1 MPESGKS
8 GSEGGGFRKGPAY
21 PTGGAPMYYDFTV
34 PIPKVQGKITLMPKR
49 SIKYVQIETGRVY
62 LPEKKYTIPERVSIG
77 KVDPDHPDQMFPN
90 DRYADFFPDTPMPEE
105 RPEAYRSC
113 ALRIGSY
120 LVIKQVLKEFKIPM
134 MLDKY
139 LEDNAGLFLDLVSF
153 MIIDEEN
160 VGMHYPDF
168 AFCHPLFSPNMR
180 IYSDVKVSRLL
191 NSISKDQI
199 IGFLNDWNEK
209 RDHKQRIYISYDSS
223 NKNCQAGDIDLVE
236 FGKPKDDKGKPIFN
250 VSIAFDKTHQIPLL
264 YEEYPGSINDVSQF
278 SYMVDKVNEYGYKN
292 IGFILD
298 RGYFSEDN
306 IQYMEDNGYAFI
318 IMVKGRKKL
327 VASLVEENRN
337 TFETV
342 RSCAIRSYRVYGKTV
357 QAKLFDHDKKNR
369 FIHIFFDPSKQAAE
383 REQLEQKVEKYRVF
397 LEKHIGTETKFAKGY
412 HEHFTLKYD
421 KNGILCSVKER
432 TDVVEQELRLCGYF
446 CIVTS
451 EEMSAS
457 QALIQYKG
465 RDISEKLFSADK
477 TFLGSNSMRI
487 HSSKAMSAK
496 IFVEFV
502 ALIVR
507 NRIYNLLKQTMLRI
521 EGKQNYLTV
530 PKALREL
537 EKIEM
542 IRRNNGRY
550 RLDHAINKKQK
561 IILSSFGISEED
573 VIKAAAEISTL
584 LAKNQSL
591 LPEDG
596 DDDEWEEVDFGG
608 EDEDDFIY

>member
-1 MPESGKS
+1 
-8 GSEGGGFRKGPAY
+8 
-21 PTGGAPMYYDFTV
+21 MYHDFTV
-34 PIPKVQGKITLMPKR
+34 PIPQVKGKIVIMKKG
-49 SIKYVQIETGRVY
+49 SVQYVQLETGRVY
-62 LPEKKYTIPERVSIG
+62 LPERKYTIPERASIG
-77 KVDPDHPDQMFPN
+77 KVDPEHPDRMFPN
-90 DRYADFFPDTPMPEE
+90 DRYAELFPDTPMPEE

-168 AFCHPLFSPNMR
+168 AFCHPLFSENMR
-180 IYSDVKVSRLL
+180 IYSDVKVSRML
-191 NSISKDQI
+191 NSVSKDSI
-199 IGFLNDWNEK
+199 IGFLNDWNAK
-209 RDHKQRIYISYDSS
+209 RDHKQKIYISYDSS

-236 FGKPKDDKGKPIFN
+236 FGKPKDNKGKPIFN
-250 VSIAFDKTHQIPLL
+250 VSVVYDKSHQIPLL

-306 IQYMEDNGYAFI
+306 IRYIEENNYDFI

-327 VASLVEENRN
+327 VSSLVEENRN

-342 RSCAIRSYRVYGKTV
+342 RSCAIRSYKVYGKTV
-357 QAKLFDHDKKNR
+357 QAKLFDGDKAER
-369 FIHIFFDPSKQAAE
+369 FIHIYFNPSKQAAE
-383 REQLEQKVEKYRVF
+383 REQLEQKIDKYRVF
-397 LEKHIGTETKFAKGY
+397 LEKHINTDTKFGQGY
-412 HEHFTLKYD
+412 HDYFILKYD
-421 KNGILCSVKER
+421 KKGILYSVKER

-451 EEMSAS
+451 EEMTAS
-457 QALIQYKG
+457 RALIQYKG
-465 RDISEKLFSADK
+465 RDISEKLFSSDK
-477 TFLGSNSMRI
+477 TFLGSRSMRI
-487 HSSKAMSAK
+487 HSSKAMSTK

-502 ALIVR
+502 ALIIR
-507 NRIYNLLKQTMLRI
+507 NRIYNLLKQTMLRL
-521 EGKQNYLTV
+521 EVKQNYLTV

-550 RLDHAINKKQK
+550 RLDHAVTKKQK
-561 IILSSFGISEED
+561 IILSSFGLSEDD
-573 VIKAAAEISTL
+573 VIDSATEISSL

-591 LPEDG
+591 LTVNEDE
-596 DDDEWEEVDFGG
+596 DDEGEEDDFYG

>member
-1 MPESGKS
+1 
-8 GSEGGGFRKGPAY
+8 
-21 PTGGAPMYYDFTV
+21 MYHDFTV
-34 PIPKVQGKITLMPKR
+34 PIPQVKGKIVIMKKGSTQ
-49 SIKYVQIETGRVY
+49 YVQLETGRVY

-77 KVDPDHPDQMFPN
+77 KVDPEHPDRMFPN
-90 DRYADFFPDTPMPEE
+90 DRYAELFPDTPMPEE
-105 RPEAYRSC
+105 RSEAYRSC

-120 LVIKQVLKEFKIPM
+120 LVIRQVLKEFRIPM

-168 AFCHPLFSPNMR
+168 AFCHPLFSENMR
-180 IYSDVKVSRLL
+180 IYSDVKVSRML
-191 NSISKDQI
+191 NSVSKDSI
-199 IGFLNDWNEK
+199 VGFLNDWNAK
-209 RDHKQRIYISYDSS
+209 RDHKQKIYISYDSS
-223 NKNCQAGDIDLVE
+223 NKNSQAGDIDLVE
-236 FGKPKDDKGKPIFN
+236 FGKPKDNKGKPIFN
-250 VSIAFDKTHQIPLL
+250 VSLVFDKSNQIPLL
-264 YEEYPGSINDVSQF
+264 YEEYPGSVNDVSQF
-278 SYMVDKVNEYGYKN
+278 SYMVDKVKEYDYKN

-306 IQYMEDNGYAFI
+306 IQYMEENGYAFI

-342 RSCAIRSYRVYGKTV
+342 RSSAIRSYRVYGKTV
-357 QAKLFDHDKKNR
+357 RAKLFESDKKDR
-369 FIHIFFDPSKQAAE
+369 FIHIFFNPSKQAAE
-383 REQLEQKVEKYRVF
+383 REQLEQKIEKYRVF
-397 LEKHIGTETKFAKGY
+397 LEKHINTDTKFGKGY
-412 HEHFTLKYD
+412 HDYFTLKYD
-421 KNGILCSVKER
+421 KKGILYSVQER
-432 TDVVEQELRLCGYF
+432 ADVIEQELRLCGYF

-451 EEMSAS
+451 EEMKAS

-465 RDISEKLFSADK
+465 RDISEKLFSSDK
-477 TFLGSNSMRI
+477 TFLGSHSMRI
-487 HSSKAMSAK
+487 HSSKAMSTK
-496 IFVEFV
+496 IFVEFI

-507 NRIYNLLKQTMLRI
+507 NRIYNLLKQTMMRM

-550 RLDHAINKKQK
+550 RLDHAVTKKQK
-561 IILSSFGISEED
+561 IILSSFGLSEDD
-573 VIKAAAEISTL
+573 VINSAAEISSL

-591 LPEDG
+591 LTVNEE
-596 DDDEWEEVDFGG
+596 DDEGEEDDFDG
-608 EDEDDFIY
+608 EDEDDFCY

>member
-1 MPESGKS
+1 
-8 GSEGGGFRKGPAY
+8 
-21 PTGGAPMYYDFTV
+21 MYHDFTV
-34 PIPKVQGKITLMPKR
+34 PIPQVKGKIVIMKKG
-49 SIKYVQIETGRVY
+49 SVQYVQLETGRVY
-62 LPEKKYTIPERVSIG
+62 LPERKYTIPERASIG
-77 KVDPDHPDQMFPN
+77 KVDPEHPDRMFPN
-90 DRYADFFPDTPMPEE
+90 DRYAERFPDTPMPEE

-168 AFCHPLFSPNMR
+168 AFCHPLFSENMR
-180 IYSDVKVSRLL
+180 IYSDVKVSRML
-191 NSISKDQI
+191 NSVSKDSI
-199 IGFLNDWNEK
+199 IGFLNDWNAK
-209 RDHKQRIYISYDSS
+209 RDHKQKIYISYDSS

-236 FGKPKDDKGKPIFN
+236 FGKPKDNKGKPIFN
-250 VSIAFDKTHQIPLL
+250 VSVVYDKSHQIPLL

-306 IQYMEDNGYAFI
+306 IRYIEENNYDFI

-327 VASLVEENRN
+327 VSSLVEENRN

-342 RSCAIRSYRVYGKTV
+342 RSCAIRSYKVYGKTV
-357 QAKLFDHDKKNR
+357 QAKLFDGDKAER
-369 FIHIFFDPSKQAAE
+369 FIHIYFNPSKQAAE
-383 REQLEQKVEKYRVF
+383 REQLEQKIDKYRVF
-397 LEKHIGTETKFAKGY
+397 LEKHINTDTKFGQGY
-412 HEHFTLKYD
+412 HDYFILKYD
-421 KNGILCSVKER
+421 KKGILYSVKER

-451 EEMSAS
+451 EEMTAS
-457 QALIQYKG
+457 RALIQYKG
-465 RDISEKLFSADK
+465 RDISEKLFSSDK
-477 TFLGSNSMRI
+477 TFLGSRSMRI
-487 HSSKAMSAK
+487 HSSKAMSTK

-502 ALIVR
+502 ALIIR
-507 NRIYNLLKQTMLRI
+507 NRIYNLLKQTMLRL
-521 EGKQNYLTV
+521 EVKQNYLTV

-550 RLDHAINKKQK
+550 RLDHAVTKKQK
-561 IILSSFGISEED
+561 IILSSFGLSEDD
-573 VIKAAAEISTL
+573 VIDSATEISSL

-591 LPEDG
+591 LTVNEDE
-596 DDDEWEEVDFGG
+596 DDEGEEDDFYG

>member
-1 MPESGKS
+1 
-8 GSEGGGFRKGPAY
+8 
-21 PTGGAPMYYDFTV
+21 MYHDFTV
-34 PIPKVQGKITLMPKR
+34 PVPTVKGKITIMKKGA
-49 SIKYVQIETGRVY
+49 IQYVQYETGRVY
-62 LPEKKYTIPERVSIG
+62 LPEKKYTIPQRVSIG
-77 KVDPDHPDQMFPN
+77 KLDPKHPGQMFPN
-90 DRYADFFPDTPMPEE
+90 DRFTEYFPDEPMHEE
-105 RPEAYRSC
+105 RTEAYRSC

-120 LVIKQVLKEFKIPM
+120 LVIQNVLKEFKIPM

-139 LEDNAGLFLDLVSF
+139 LKDNTGLFLDLVSF

-168 AFCHPLFSPNMR
+168 AFCHPLFSENMR

-199 IGFLNDWNEK
+199 IGFLNDWNK
-209 RDHKQRIYISYDSS
+209 NRDHNQKIYISYDSS
-223 NKNCQAGDIDLVE
+223 NKNSQAGDIDIVE
-236 FGKPKDDKGKPIFN
+236 FGKPKDDQGKPVFN
-250 VSIAFDKTHQIPLL
+250 VSLVFDKTNQIPLL

-278 SYMVDKVNEYGYKN
+278 SYMVDKVMEYGYKN

-298 RGYFSEDN
+298 RGYFSEEN
-306 IQYMEDNGYAFI
+306 IRYMEENGFAFI

-327 VASLVEENRN
+327 VSCLVEKNLN

-357 QAKLFDHDKKNR
+357 KAKLYESDAKER
-369 FIHIFFDPSKQAAE
+369 YIHIFYNASKQAAE
-383 REQLEQKVEKYRVF
+383 REQLEQKVERYRIY
-397 LEKHIGTETKFAKGY
+397 LEKHIGTDTKFSNGY
-412 HEHFTLKYD
+412 HDYFILKYD
-421 KNGILCSVKER
+421 KKGILISVQEKTDIVER
-432 TDVVEQELRLCGYF
+432 ELRLCGYF

-451 EEMSAS
+451 EEMTAA

-465 RDISEKLFSADK
+465 RDISEKLFSSDK

-487 HSSKAMSAK
+487 HSSKANSAK
-496 IFVEFV
+496 IFIEFI
-502 ALIVR
+502 ALILR
-507 NRIYNLLKQTMLRI
+507 NRIYNLLKQTMLRM

-550 RLDHAINKKQK
+550 RLDHAVTRKQK
-561 IILSSFGISEED
+561 TILSSFGLSEED
-573 VIKAAAEISTL
+573 VISSSAEISKL
-584 LAKNQSL
+584 LANNQSL
-591 LPEDG
+591 LSAE
-596 DDDEWEEVDFGG
+596 DDDLDDEEEEVDLYG
-608 EDEDDFIY
+608 EDEDDFLY

>member
-1 MPESGKS
+1 
-8 GSEGGGFRKGPAY
+8 
-21 PTGGAPMYYDFTV
+21 MYYDFTV
-34 PIPKVQGKITLMPKR
+34 PIPKVRGKITFMNKG

-120 LVIKQVLKEFKIPM
+120 LVIKQILKEFKIPM

-139 LEDNAGLFLDLVSF
+139 LEENAGLFLDLVSF

-250 VSIAFDKTHQIPLL
+250 VSVVFDKTHQVPLL

-327 VASLVEENRN
+327 VSSLVEENRN

-357 QAKLFDHDKKNR
+357 QAKLFDHDKKDR
-369 FIHIFFDPSKQAAE
+369 FIHIFFNPSKQAAE
-383 REQLEQKVEKYRVF
+383 REQLEQKIEKYRVF

-412 HEHFTLKYD
+412 HEYFTLKYD

-487 HSSKAMSAK
+487 HSSTAMSAK

-550 RLDHAINKKQK
+550 RLDHAISKKQK
-561 IILSSFGISEED
+561 IILSSFGLSEED

-584 LAKNQSL
+584 LANNQSL
-591 LPEDG
+591 LMEE

>member
-1 MPESGKS
+1 
-8 GSEGGGFRKGPAY
+8 
-21 PTGGAPMYYDFTV
+21 MYHDFTV
-34 PIPKVQGKITLMPKR
+34 PIPQVKGKIVIMKKGSTR
-49 SIKYVQIETGRVY
+49 YVQLETGRVY
-62 LPEKKYTIPERVSIG
+62 LPEKKYTIPERASIG
-77 KVDPDHPDQMFPN
+77 KVDPEHPDRMFPN
-90 DRYADFFPDTPMPEE
+90 DRYAELFPDTPMPEE

-120 LVIKQVLKEFKIPM
+120 LVIKQVLKEFGIPM
-134 MLDKY
+134 LLDKY

-168 AFCHPLFSPNMR
+168 AFCHPLFSENMR
-180 IYSDVKVSRLL
+180 IYSDVKVSRML
-191 NSISKDQI
+191 NSVSKDSI
-199 IGFLNDWNEK
+199 IGFLNDWNAK
-209 RDHKQRIYISYDSS
+209 RDHKQKIYISYDSS
-223 NKNCQAGDIDLVE
+223 NKNSQAGDIDLVE
-236 FGKPKDDKGKPIFN
+236 FGKPKDDKGEPIFN
-250 VSIAFDKTHQIPLL
+250 VSVVFDKSHQVPLL

-278 SYMVDKVNEYGYKN
+278 SYMVDKVKEYGYEN

-306 IQYMEDNGYAFI
+306 IRYMEENGYAFI

-327 VASLVEENRN
+327 VASLVEEHRN

-357 QAKLFDHDKKNR
+357 QAKLFDGDKKDR
-369 FIHIFFDPSKQAAE
+369 YIHIFFNPAKQAAE
-383 REQLEQKVEKYRVF
+383 REQLEQKVEKYRVY
-397 LEKHIGTETKFAKGY
+397 LEKHVGTDTKFSKGY
-412 HEHFTLKYD
+412 HDYFTLKYD
-421 KNGILCSVKER
+421 KKGILYSVQER
-432 TDVVEQELRLCGYF
+432 ADVVEQELRLCGYF

-451 EEMSAS
+451 EEMKAS

-465 RDISEKLFSADK
+465 RDISEKLFSSDK
-477 TFLGSNSMRI
+477 TFLGSHSMRI
-487 HSSKAMSAK
+487 HSSRAMSTK
-496 IFVEFV
+496 LFVEFV

-550 RLDHAINKKQK
+550 RLDHAVTKKQK
-561 IILSSFGISEED
+561 IILSSFGLSEED
-573 VIKAAAEISTL
+573 VINSAAEISSL

-591 LPEDG
+591 LSADEDEDI
-596 DDDEWEEVDFGG
+596 DDDGEEDDLDG

>member
-1 MPESGKS
+1 
-8 GSEGGGFRKGPAY
+8 
-21 PTGGAPMYYDFTV
+21 MYHDFTV
-34 PIPKVQGKITLMPKR
+34 PIPQVKGKIVIMKKGSTQ
-49 SIKYVQIETGRVY
+49 YVQLETGRVY

-77 KVDPDHPDQMFPN
+77 KVDPEHPDRMFPN
-90 DRYADFFPDTPMPEE
+90 DRYAELFPDTPMPEE
-105 RPEAYRSC
+105 RSEAYRSC

-120 LVIKQVLKEFKIPM
+120 LVIRQVLKEFRIPM

-168 AFCHPLFSPNMR
+168 AFCHPLFSENMR
-180 IYSDVKVSRLL
+180 IYSDVKVSRML
-191 NSISKDQI
+191 NSVSKDSI
-199 IGFLNDWNEK
+199 VGFLNDWNAK
-209 RDHKQRIYISYDSS
+209 RDHKQKIYISYDSS
-223 NKNCQAGDIDLVE
+223 NKNSQAGDIDLVE
-236 FGKPKDDKGKPIFN
+236 FGKPKDNKGKPIFN
-250 VSIAFDKTHQIPLL
+250 VSLVFDKSNQIPLL
-264 YEEYPGSINDVSQF
+264 YEEYPGSVNDVSQF
-278 SYMVDKVNEYGYKN
+278 SYMVDKVKEYDYKN

-306 IQYMEDNGYAFI
+306 IQYMEENGYAFI

-327 VASLVEENRN
+327 VASLAEENRN

-357 QAKLFDHDKKNR
+357 RAKLFESDKKDR
-369 FIHIFFDPSKQAAE
+369 FIHIFFNPSKQAAE
-383 REQLEQKVEKYRVF
+383 REQLEQKIEKYRVF
-397 LEKHIGTETKFAKGY
+397 LEKHINTDTKFGKGY
-412 HEHFTLKYD
+412 HDYFTLKYD
-421 KNGILCSVKER
+421 KKGILYSVQER
-432 TDVVEQELRLCGYF
+432 ADVIEQELRLCGYF

-451 EEMSAS
+451 EEMKAS

-465 RDISEKLFSADK
+465 RDISEKLFSSDK
-477 TFLGSNSMRI
+477 TFLGSHSMRI
-487 HSSKAMSAK
+487 HSSKAMSTK
-496 IFVEFV
+496 IFVEFI

-507 NRIYNLLKQTMLRI
+507 NRIYNLLKQTMMRM

-550 RLDHAINKKQK
+550 RLDHAVTKKQK
-561 IILSSFGISEED
+561 IILSSFGLSEDD
-573 VIKAAAEISTL
+573 VINSAAEISSL

-591 LPEDG
+591 LTVNEE
-596 DDDEWEEVDFGG
+596 DDEGEEDDFDG
-608 EDEDDFIY
+608 EDEDDFCY

>member
-1 MPESGKS
+1 
-8 GSEGGGFRKGPAY
+8 
-21 PTGGAPMYYDFTV
+21 MYYDFTV
-34 PIPKVQGKITLMPKR
+34 PIPKVQGKITLMPKG

-62 LPEKKYTIPERVSIG
+62 LPEKKYTIPARVSIG

-90 DRYADFFPDTPMPEE
+90 DRYADFFPETPMPEE

-250 VSIAFDKTHQIPLL
+250 VSIVFDKTHQIPLL

-327 VASLVEENRN
+327 VSSLVEENRN

-357 QAKLFDHDKKNR
+357 QAKLFDHDKKDR
-369 FIHIFFDPSKQAAE
+369 FIHIFFNPSKQAAE

-412 HEHFTLKYD
+412 HEYFTLKYD

-487 HSSKAMSAK
+487 HSSTAMSAK

-550 RLDHAINKKQK
+550 RLDHAISKKQK
-561 IILSSFGISEED
+561 IILSSFGLSEED

-584 LAKNQSL
+584 LANNQSL
-591 LPEDG
+591 LMEE

>member
-1 MPESGKS
+1 
-8 GSEGGGFRKGPAY
+8 
-21 PTGGAPMYYDFTV
+21 MYHDFTV
-34 PIPKVQGKITLMPKR
+34 PIPQVKGKIVIMKKGSTQ
-49 SIKYVQIETGRVY
+49 YVQLETGRVY

-77 KVDPDHPDQMFPN
+77 KVDPEHPDRMFPN
-90 DRYADFFPDTPMPEE
+90 DRYAELFPDTPMPEE
-105 RPEAYRSC
+105 RSEAYRSC

-120 LVIKQVLKEFKIPM
+120 LVIKQVLREFKIPM

-168 AFCHPLFSPNMR
+168 AFCHPLFSENMR
-180 IYSDVKVSRLL
+180 IYSDVKVSRML
-191 NSISKDQI
+191 NSVSKDSI
-199 IGFLNDWNEK
+199 IGFLNDWNSK
-209 RDHKQRIYISYDSS
+209 RDHKQKIYISYDSS
-223 NKNCQAGDIDLVE
+223 NKNSQAGDIDLVE

-250 VSIAFDKTHQIPLL
+250 ISLVFDKNNQIPLL

-278 SYMVDKVNEYGYKN
+278 SYMVDKVKEYDYKN

-306 IQYMEDNGYAFI
+306 IRYMEDNGYAFI

-342 RSCAIRSYRVYGKTV
+342 RSCAIRSYKVYGKTV
-357 QAKLFDHDKKNR
+357 QAKLFENDKKDR
-369 FIHIFFDPSKQAAE
+369 FIHIFFNPSKQAAE
-383 REQLEQKVEKYRVF
+383 REQLEQKIEKYRVF
-397 LEKHIGTETKFAKGY
+397 LEKHINTDTKFGKGY
-412 HEHFTLKYD
+412 HDYFTLKYD
-421 KNGILCSVKER
+421 KKGILYSVQER
-432 TDVVEQELRLCGYF
+432 ADVIEQELRLCGYF

-451 EEMSAS
+451 EEMKAS

-465 RDISEKLFSADK
+465 RDISEKLFSSDK
-477 TFLGSNSMRI
+477 TFLGSQSMRI
-487 HSSKAMSAK
+487 HSSKAMSTK
-496 IFVEFV
+496 IFVEFI

-507 NRIYNLLKQTMLRI
+507 NRIYNLLKQTMLRM

-542 IRRNNGRY
+542 IRRNSGRY
-550 RLDHAINKKQK
+550 RLDHAVTKKQK
-561 IILSSFGISEED
+561 IILSSFGVSEDD
-573 VIKAAAEISTL
+573 VINSAAEISSL

-591 LPEDG
+591 LTVNEDE
-596 DDDEWEEVDFGG
+596 DDEGEEDFYG
-608 EDEDDFIY
+608 EDEDDFCY

>member
-1 MPESGKS
+1 
-8 GSEGGGFRKGPAY
+8 
-21 PTGGAPMYYDFTV
+21 MYHDFTV
-34 PIPKVQGKITLMPKR
+34 PIPQVKGKIVIMKKGSTQ
-49 SIKYVQIETGRVY
+49 YVQLETGRVY
-62 LPEKKYTIPERVSIG
+62 LQEKKYTIPERVSIG
-77 KVDPDHPDQMFPN
+77 KVDPAHPDRMFPN
-90 DRYADFFPDTPMPEE
+90 DRYAEMFPDTPMPEE
-105 RPEAYRSC
+105 RSEAYRSC

-120 LVIKQVLKEFKIPM
+120 LVIKQVLKEFRIPM
-134 MLDKY
+134 MLGKY

-168 AFCHPLFSPNMR
+168 AFCHPLFSENMR

-191 NSISKDQI
+191 NSVSKDSI
-199 IGFLNDWNEK
+199 VGFLNDWNAK
-209 RDHKQRIYISYDSS
+209 RDHKQKIYISYDSS

-250 VSIAFDKTHQIPLL
+250 VSLVFDKSNQIPLL
-264 YEEYPGSINDVSQF
+264 YEEYPGSVNDVSQF
-278 SYMVDKVNEYGYKN
+278 SYMVDKVKEYGYEN

-306 IQYMEDNGYAFI
+306 IRYMEDNGYAFI

-357 QAKLFDHDKKNR
+357 RAKLFESDKKDR
-369 FIHIFFDPSKQAAE
+369 FIHIYFNPSKQAAE
-383 REQLEQKVEKYRVF
+383 REQLEQKIEKYRVF
-397 LEKHIGTETKFAKGY
+397 LEKHINTDTKFGKGY
-412 HEHFTLKYD
+412 HDYFELKYD
-421 KNGILCSVKER
+421 KNGFLYSVQER
-432 TDVVEQELRLCGYF
+432 EDVVEQELRLCGYF

-451 EEMSAS
+451 EEMKAS

-465 RDISEKLFSADK
+465 RDISEKLFSSDK
-477 TFLGSNSMRI
+477 TFLGSHSMRI
-487 HSSKAMSAK
+487 HSSKAMSTK
-496 IFVEFV
+496 IFVEFI

-507 NRIYNLLKQTMLRI
+507 NRIYNLLKQTMLRM

-550 RLDHAINKKQK
+550 RLDHAVTKKQK
-561 IILSSFGISEED
+561 IILSSFGLSEDD
-573 VIKAAAEISTL
+573 VINSATEISSL

-591 LPEDG
+591 LTVNEDE
-596 DDDEWEEVDFGG
+596 DDEGEEDDFYG
-608 EDEDDFIY
+608 EDEDDFCY

>member
-1 MPESGKS
+1 
-8 GSEGGGFRKGPAY
+8 
-21 PTGGAPMYYDFTV
+21 
-34 PIPKVQGKITLMPKR
+34 
-49 SIKYVQIETGRVY
+49 
-62 LPEKKYTIPERVSIG
+62 
-77 KVDPDHPDQMFPN
+77 
-90 DRYADFFPDTPMPEE
+90 
-105 RPEAYRSC
+105 
-113 ALRIGSY
+113 
-120 LVIKQVLKEFKIPM
+120 M

-168 AFCHPLFSPNMR
+168 AFCHPLFSENMR
-180 IYSDVKVSRLL
+180 IYSDVKVSRML
-191 NSISKDQI
+191 NSVSKDSI
-199 IGFLNDWNEK
+199 VGFLNDWNAK
-209 RDHKQRIYISYDSS
+209 RDHKQKIYISYDSS
-223 NKNCQAGDIDLVE
+223 NKNSQAGDIDLVE
-236 FGKPKDDKGKPIFN
+236 FGKPKDNKGKPIFN
-250 VSIAFDKTHQIPLL
+250 VSLVFDKSNQIPLL
-264 YEEYPGSINDVSQF
+264 YEEYPGSVNDVSQF
-278 SYMVDKVNEYGYKN
+278 SYMVDKVKEYDYKN

-306 IQYMEDNGYAFI
+306 IQYMEENGYAFI

-357 QAKLFDHDKKNR
+357 RAKLFESDKKDR
-369 FIHIFFDPSKQAAE
+369 FIHIFFNPSKQAAE
-383 REQLEQKVEKYRVF
+383 REQLEQKIEKYRVF
-397 LEKHIGTETKFAKGY
+397 LEKHINTDTKFGKGY
-412 HEHFTLKYD
+412 HDYFTLKYD
-421 KNGILCSVKER
+421 KKGILYSVQER
-432 TDVVEQELRLCGYF
+432 ADVIEQELRLCGYF

-451 EEMSAS
+451 EEMKAS

-465 RDISEKLFSADK
+465 RDISEKLFSSDK
-477 TFLGSNSMRI
+477 TFLGSHSMRI
-487 HSSKAMSAK
+487 HSSKAMSTK
-496 IFVEFV
+496 IFVEFI

-507 NRIYNLLKQTMLRI
+507 NRIYNLLKQTMMRM

-550 RLDHAINKKQK
+550 RLDHAVTKKQK
-561 IILSSFGISEED
+561 IILSSFGLSEDD
-573 VIKAAAEISTL
+573 VINSAAEISSL

-591 LPEDG
+591 LTVNEE
-596 DDDEWEEVDFGG
+596 DDEGEEDDFDG
-608 EDEDDFIY
+608 EDEDDFCY

>member
-1 MPESGKS
+1 
-8 GSEGGGFRKGPAY
+8 
-21 PTGGAPMYYDFTV
+21 MYHDFTV
-34 PIPKVQGKITLMPKR
+34 LIPRVKGKIVIMKKGSTQ
-49 SIKYVQIETGRVY
+49 YVQLETGRVY

-77 KVDPDHPDQMFPN
+77 KVDPEHPDRMFPN
-90 DRYADFFPDTPMPEE
+90 DHYADLFPDTPMPEE

-134 MLDKY
+134 MLEKY

-168 AFCHPLFSPNMR
+168 AFCHPLFSENMR
-180 IYSDVKVSRLL
+180 IYSDVKVSRML
-191 NSISKDQI
+191 NSVSKDSI
-199 IGFLNDWNEK
+199 IGFLNDWNAK
-209 RDHKQRIYISYDSS
+209 RDHKQKIYISYDSS

-250 VSIAFDKTHQIPLL
+250 VSLVFDKSHQIPLL

-278 SYMVDKVNEYGYKN
+278 SHMVDKVIEYGYKN

-306 IQYMEDNGYAFI
+306 IRYMEENNYAFI

-327 VASLVEENRN
+327 VSSLVEANRN

-342 RSCAIRSYRVYGKTV
+342 RSCSIRSYRVYGKTV
-357 QAKLFDHDKKNR
+357 QAKLFESDKKDR
-369 FIHIFFDPSKQAAE
+369 FIHIFFNPSKQAAE
-383 REQLEQKVEKYRVF
+383 REQLEQKIEKYRIF
-397 LEKHIGTETKFAKGY
+397 LEKHINTDTKFGKGY
-412 HEHFTLKYD
+412 HEYFDLKYD
-421 KNGILCSVKER
+421 KKGVLYSVEER
-432 TDVVEQELRLCGYF
+432 HEVVEQELRLCGYF

-451 EEMSAS
+451 EEMKAS

-465 RDISEKLFSADK
+465 RDISEKLFSSDK
-477 TFLGSNSMRI
+477 TFLGSHSMRI
-487 HSSKAMSAK
+487 HSSKAMSTK

-507 NRIYNLLKQTMLRI
+507 NRIYNLLKQTMLRL

-530 PKALREL
+530 PKALMEL

-550 RLDHAINKKQK
+550 RLDHAVTKKQK
-561 IILSSFGISEED
+561 IILSSFGLSEDD
-573 VIKAAAEISTL
+573 VINSASEISSL

-591 LPEDG
+591 LTVDEDEDNEG
-596 DDDEWEEVDFGG
+596 EEDDLYG
-608 EDEDDFIY
+608 EDEDDFVY